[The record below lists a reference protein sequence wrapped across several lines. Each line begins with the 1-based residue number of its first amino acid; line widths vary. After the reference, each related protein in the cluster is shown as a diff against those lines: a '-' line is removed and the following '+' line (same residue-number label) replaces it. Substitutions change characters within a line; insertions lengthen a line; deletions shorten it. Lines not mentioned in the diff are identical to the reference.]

1 VATVVLGLVAALTW
15 GSGDFGG
22 GLLSRRVPV
31 LAVVL
36 VSQVVGTVI
45 ALALALVRGETMP
58 LVSDVPWC
66 IAGGIGGGIGIVALY
81 HGLATA
87 RMGVVAPITGVLA
100 AAIPVV
106 YGVFVEGLPSAL
118 VVVGIGV
125 AILAVILVSRVADD
139 RAGPSGIGLALV
151 AGVAI
156 GSFGIAISQI
166 SEGHTFGPLAIIR
179 SAEGALIAA
188 VILIGR
194 RSWRVERRWLPAMA
208 GVGILDMAG
217 NAAFILAVQT
227 GALAIAAI
235 LSSLYPVTTVIL
247 ASIFLRE
254 RVTRSHAV
262 GIALAGIAIVC
273 IAAGAS

>member
-1 VATVVLGLVAALTW
+1 MSW

-22 GLLSRRVPV
+22 GLLSRRAPV

-45 ALALALVRGETMP
+45 SIALAIVRGETMP
-58 LVSDVPWC
+58 LLSDVPWC
-66 IAGGIGGGIGIVALY
+66 IVGGIGGGIGIVALY

-100 AAIPVV
+100 ATIPVV
-106 YGVFVEGLPSAL
+106 YGVAVEGLPSVL
-118 VVVGIGV
+118 VIVGIAV
-125 AILAVILVSRVADD
+125 AIVAVVLVSRIADD
-139 RAGPSGIGLALV
+139 RAGPSGIGIALL

-166 SEGHTFGPLAIIR
+166 SEGNTFGPLAIIR
-179 SAEGALIAA
+179 TAEGALIAG
-188 VILIGR
+188 VILVGR
-194 RSWRVERRWLPAMA
+194 RAWRVDRRWLPAMA
-208 GVGILDMAG
+208 GVGVLDMAG

-227 GALAIAAI
+227 GALAIAAV

-247 ASIFLRE
+247 ASVFLRE
-254 RVTRSHAV
+254 RVTRTHAV
-262 GIALAGIAIVC
+262 GIVLAVVAIVC
-273 IAAGAS
+273 IAAGSA

>member
-1 VATVVLGLVAALTW
+1 MAALTW
-15 GSGDFGG
+15 GSGDFSG

-36 VSQVVGTVI
+36 VSQVVGTAI
-45 ALALALVRGETMP
+45 ALPMGVVRGETMP
-58 LVSDVPWC
+58 LLSDVPWC
-66 IAGGIGGGIGIVALY
+66 IAGGVGGGIGIVALY

-106 YGVFVEGLPSAL
+106 YGVLVEGLPSAL
-118 VVVGIGV
+118 VVLGIGV
-125 AILAVILVSRVADD
+125 AIVAVILVSRVADD

-179 SAEGALIAA
+179 SAEGVLIAA
-188 VILIGR
+188 VILVGR
-194 RSWRVERRWLPAMA
+194 RRWRFERRWLPAMA
-208 GVGILDMAG
+208 GVGVLDMAG
-217 NAAFILAVQT
+217 NAAFLLAVQT
-227 GALAIAAI
+227 GALAIAAT

-247 ASIFLRE
+247 ASVFLRE

-262 GIALAGIAIVC
+262 GILLAAIAIVC
-273 IAAGAS
+273 IATGSS